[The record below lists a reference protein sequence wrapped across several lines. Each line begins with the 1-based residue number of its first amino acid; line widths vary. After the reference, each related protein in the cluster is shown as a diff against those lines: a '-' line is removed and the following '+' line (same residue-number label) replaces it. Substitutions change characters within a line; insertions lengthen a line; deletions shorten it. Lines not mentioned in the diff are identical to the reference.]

1 MPHISQ
7 RIESFIALGNAI
19 QQGLKE
25 ISEQKNNPLSRVI
38 EQAGIENPWFTKSA
52 VIQSLEAICG
62 WLTEEKLRAWTQPYF
77 LSDPVQVKKV
87 AVIMAGNIP
96 MVNFHDFLSVLICG
110 HRFLGKLS
118 SNDKRLLP
126 FMADWLTELEPGWKG
141 EMEFTESRLDDFD
154 AVIATGTNN
163 TGRYFEYYF
172 GKYPHIIRRNRQS
185 LGVLRGNETV
195 VELGALHHDVFQ
207 YYGMGCRN
215 ISMFLVPNDYDF
227 KTLFE
232 VWETF
237 PKPTEH
243 NKYLNNYDYYRS
255 FYLVNLQPFYD
266 TGYVS
271 VLEDDRLA
279 SPVSVLHYKR
289 YTHEQELMNF
299 MNERLDQIQCVVAAQ
314 PIQGLSTVLPGQAQS
329 PGLTDYPD
337 GVDII
342 QFLLAL

>member
-1 MPHISQ
+1 MPHISK
-7 RIESFIALGNAI
+7 RIESFIALGNAL

-25 ISEQKNNPLSRVI
+25 ISEQKTNALARVI

-52 VIQSLEAICG
+52 IIQSLEAIG
-62 WLTEEKLRAWTQPYF
+62 DWLTEEKLTTWVQPYF
-77 LSDPVQVKKV
+77 LSNPVQVKKI

-96 MVNFHDFLSVLICG
+96 MVNFHDFLSVLITG

-126 FMADWLTELEPGWKG
+126 FMANWLIELEPAWK
-141 EMEFTESRLDDFD
+141 EEIAFTESRLDDFD

-172 GKYPHIIRRNRQS
+172 GKYPHIIRKNRQS
-185 LGVLRGNETV
+185 LGVLWGHET
-195 VELGALHHDVFQ
+195 EAQLGALHQDVFQ

-215 ISMFLVPNDYDF
+215 ISMLLVPNDYDF
-227 KTLFE
+227 KKLFDT
-232 VWETF
+232 WDLY

-255 FYLVNLQPFYD
+255 FYLVNMQPFYD

-271 VLEDDRLA
+271 VVENDNMA

-289 YTHEQELMNF
+289 YTDEPEVVKF
-299 MNERLDQIQCVVAAQ
+299 ITERINQVQCVVSTH
-314 PIQGLSTVLPGQAQS
+314 PLTGLPTVVPGQAQS